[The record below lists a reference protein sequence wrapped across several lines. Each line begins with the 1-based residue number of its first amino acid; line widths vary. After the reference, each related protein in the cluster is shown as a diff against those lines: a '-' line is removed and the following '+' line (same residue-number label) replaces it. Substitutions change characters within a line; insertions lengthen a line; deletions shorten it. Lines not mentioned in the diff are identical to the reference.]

1 MAKTVFQ
8 VLLDQINTEKTR
20 ASEHLSAGAMKDFA
34 EYRELVGVIRGLT
47 AAQMLIQDL
56 SRNLEEND
64 D

>member
-8 VLLDQINTEKTR
+8 VLIDQINTEKSR
-20 ASEHLSAGAMKDFA
+20 ASDHLSTGAVKDFA

-56 SRNLEEND
+56 SRNMEEND